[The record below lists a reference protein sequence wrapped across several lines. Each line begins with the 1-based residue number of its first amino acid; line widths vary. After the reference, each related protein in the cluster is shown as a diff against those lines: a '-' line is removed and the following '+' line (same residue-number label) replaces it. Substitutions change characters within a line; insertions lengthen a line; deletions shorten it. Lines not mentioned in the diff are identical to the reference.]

1 MPGHHFRRQAGKTH
15 EQSEGQSEKSDTLRF
30 FPGCGIIIKTK
41 GDVGMKTLFVILLC
55 LFLSGCA
62 TKEPPAAVPGTVPVV
77 TTQPETLP
85 PATVPPEPSDDTL
98 VPVLSY
104 IPTIQV
110 ELKYATE
117 DNFTGKVIYDF
128 DQACLRYGTVKKL
141 AKAQAFFQSQGLSL
155 KIWDAYRPVSAQWR
169 LWEACPDPTYVANPN
184 RTYSSHS
191 RGNTI
196 DVSLVDKEGRELEM
210 PTAFDDFSPLAD
222 RDYSDCSLI
231 TAENAR
237 LLQSVLEQNGFS
249 GYQGEWWHFSDTDSY
264 PVEES

>member
-1 MPGHHFRRQAGKTH
+1 
-15 EQSEGQSEKSDTLRF
+15 
-30 FPGCGIIIKTK
+30 
-41 GDVGMKTLFVILLC
+41 MKTIFIILLC
-55 LFLSGCA
+55 LLLSGCA
-62 TKEPPAAVPGTVPVV
+62 SKDVPAANVPATVPVV

-85 PATVPPEPSDDTL
+85 PVTAPPETLPEPSDDTL
-98 VPVLSY
+98 VRVLDY

-128 DQACLRYGTVKKL
+128 DQAYLRYGTVKKL
-141 AKAQAFFQSQGLSL
+141 AKAQEFFQAQGLSL
-155 KIWDAYRPVSAQWR
+155 KIWDAYRPVSAQWQ
-169 LWEACPDPTYVANPN
+169 LWDACPDPTYVANPN
-184 RTYSSHS
+184 RTHSSHS

-196 DVSLVDKEGRELEM
+196 DVTLVDASGQELPM
-210 PTAFDDFSPLAD
+210 PTDFDDFSPLAD
-222 RDYSDCSLI
+222 RDYSDCSLT

-237 LLQSVLEQNGFS
+237 LLQSILEQNGFS